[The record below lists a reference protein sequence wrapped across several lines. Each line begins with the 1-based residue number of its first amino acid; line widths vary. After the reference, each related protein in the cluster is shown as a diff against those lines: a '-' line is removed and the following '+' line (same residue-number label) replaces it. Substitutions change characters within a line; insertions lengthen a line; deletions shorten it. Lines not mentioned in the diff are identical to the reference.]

1 MESKRNAG
9 KGMQQTKCVKNQFI
23 VYFVSGN
30 SRGKELNF
38 FSTLVSFF
46 ENIGGGGSF
55 VTPRPQ
61 IRLWLTFMNFNL
73 TRISRMYLKQKNHEK
88 KQTYIIGS
96 WMGLD

>member
-46 ENIGGGGSF
+46 ENIGGGLLRYPPPPN
-55 VTPRPQ
+55 TPLVNIYELQ
-61 IRLWLTFMNFNL
+61 FN
-73 TRISRMYLKQKNHEK
+73 
-88 KQTYIIGS
+88 
-96 WMGLD
+96 